1 MENFKDYMLAG
12 KAIFTVEST
21 KIDKRFTYKV
31 KKLGHFYKV
40 SFLYEP
46 DKYRHMCLLDA
57 SHDVLVPFVVKCGIG
72 DIRFKMFNEFCKIL
86 NSGDWPDTCKV
97 YKSIYC
103 ARCGRRLTTPESI
116 EDGLG
121 PNCKK
126 YVYKEQQ
133 V

>member
-1 MENFKDYMLAG
+1 MSTEFKDYMFAG
-12 KAIFTVEST
+12 KAIFTIEST

-31 KKLGHFYKV
+31 KKSGHFYKV

-46 DKYRHMCLLDA
+46 DKYRFMCMINKDDLCTFK
-57 SHDVLVPFVVKCGIG
+57 VRCGEE
-72 DIRFKMFNEFCKIL
+72 DPRYKMFKRFCDFVST
-86 NSGDWPDTCKV
+86 NTYPDTCKV

-116 EDGLG
+116 KDGLG

-126 YVYKEQQ
+126 KVYKE